1 MSQPKPQIDPAI
13 VVQGKPQIRRCNWLG
28 CSEEGEFKAPV
39 SRDNL
44 RQYQYFCLDHIRQFN
59 KAWNYFEGWSREEI
73 EAYQR
78 ADLYWHR
85 RTWRPADRAAFTRA
99 WREAIINERIDDP
112 FRFMDGEG
120 GGRGAGG
127 RSDEERANALPDEH
141 KAEIIL
147 KLKPGADHDQIK
159 RRFKEEVKVH
169 HPDANGGDKEAEER
183 LRLVIWAYRLLTEKK
198 DD

>member
-1 MSQPKPQIDPAI
+1 MRLCSWA
-13 VVQGKPQIRRCNWLG
+13 G
-28 CSEEGEFKAPV
+28 CMQEGEFKAPV

-44 RQYQYFCLDHIRQFN
+44 REYQYFCLDHIRQFN

-85 RTWRPADRAAFTRA
+85 RTWRPSDRVAFTRA
-99 WREAIINERIDDP
+99 WREAIMNDRIDDP
-112 FRFMDGEG
+112 FRFVDGEEG
-120 GGRGAGG
+120 GGSGS
-127 RSDEERANALPDEH
+127 SDEERANSLPDER

-147 KLKPGADHDQIK
+147 KLDPGASEEEIK
-159 RRFKEEVKVH
+159 RHFKEEVKTH

-198 DD
+198 AE

>member
-1 MSQPKPQIDPAI
+1 MTQAKRKIDPAP
-13 VVQGKPQIRRCNWLG
+13 VDYREPDIRQCGWAG
-28 CSEEGEFKAPV
+28 CEQEAEFKAPL

-59 KAWNYFEGWSREEI
+59 KAWNYFEGWSRDEI

-85 RTWRPADRAAFTRA
+85 RTWRPADREAFTRA
-99 WREAIINERIDDP
+99 WREAIINDRIDDP
-112 FRFMDGEG
+112 FSFVDGEEA
-120 GGRGAGG
+120 RAGSG

-147 KLKPGADHDQIK
+147 KLEPGASEDDIK
-159 RRFKEEVKVH
+159 RHFKAEVKAH

-198 DD
+198 AD